1 MDEFGWADMARVAAV
16 YSAPLVAVS
25 GALWAMFRFSFKTQN
40 EKMDAG
46 FQLLNDKIDSVST
59 TLNDKIDFGFNL
71 LNDKIDSVSTT
82 LNDKIDSVSKTLND
96 KIDSANKTLNDK
108 IDTGFRT
115 LSEKVDANTSSIEY
129 LGRQVAGTKE
139 RIAHIEGKLGLPTP
153 DPEQA

>member
-16 YSAPLVAVS
+16 YSTPLIAVS
-25 GALWAMFRFSFKTQN
+25 AVLWSMFRFSFKAQNDKMDAGFKAQNDKMDAGFAAMNDKFQSQN

-46 FQLLNDKIDSVST
+46 FAAMNDKFQSQNEKMDAGFKSLNDKIDKVE
-59 TLNDKIDFGFNL
+59 
-71 LNDKIDSVSTT
+71 
-82 LNDKIDSVSKTLND
+82 KTLNE
-96 KIDSANKTLNDK
+96 KI
-108 IDTGFRT
+108 
-115 LSEKVDANTSSIEY
+115 DANTSSIEY